1 MPMSK
6 AQHDEAC
13 TVYAAL
19 ALYDG
24 GAQISAD
31 SIKALIDATG
41 NEVEGY
47 WPVLFARYL
56 DGKIE
61 DMILNVSAGGGGGGG
76 GFAGGAGEGGEGGEG
91 AAEEEKK
98 EEEEE
103 EEEIDM
109 GGGMDMFGDGGG
121 GDDY

>member
-1 MPMSK
+1 MPMTK
-6 AQHDEAC
+6 EQHDEAC

-24 GAQISAD
+24 DAQLTSD
-31 SIKALIDATG
+31 LMKTLIEATG
-41 NEVEGY
+41 NEVEAY
-47 WPVLFARYL
+47 WPILFARYL

-61 DMILNVSAGGGGGGG
+61 DLIFNVGGGGGEA
-76 GFAGGAGEGGEGGEG
+76 AGDGVVAAGEVAVEKE
-91 AAEEEKK
+91 EEEKK
-98 EEEEE
+98 EEEE

-109 GGGMDMFGDGGG
+109 GGGMDMFGDGGDG